1 MYMIHIS
8 EKRPEIWAGIECTI
22 NRLKSGY
29 IDQLELC
36 GHYEREDDLDAIA
49 DLGITKLRYPILWEK
64 HQPVKNIQ
72 IDFSWVEKRLLR
84 LRELNI
90 EPIAGLMHH
99 GSGPAFTD
107 LLDPKFPELLA
118 AYAKTVATK
127 FPWINYYTPVNE
139 PLTTARFSGLYGIW
153 YPHKK
158 NDVSYVKML
167 LNQLKGIVLSIQEI
181 RKINPDVKLVQTEDL
196 GKTYSTK
203 LLDYQARF
211 ENHRRWLTFDILC
224 GQFTEEHPLWKYFIR
239 LGISVKTMEFFL
251 ENVCSPNIIG
261 VNHYVT
267 SERYLDHHIE
277 KYPVSTHGGN
287 TLHNYADVELARVPY
302 DKPYGFK
309 LLMKEL
315 WDRYRLPVAVTEAH
329 LHCSREEQM
338 KWFREIYESSCE
350 LKKQG
355 MDVRAVTAWSVLGA
369 YGWNK
374 LLTCENGEY
383 ERGTFDV
390 SSGQRRPT
398 AMVNMIK
405 KLVEKG
411 NFSSHVLSGQGWWK
425 CDSRFYFNKNKLIQ
439 MDQMQHDGQPIL
451 IIGKRGTLGKAFSR
465 ICHLR
470 SLKHIL
476 LSREDVDIC
485 RYEDI
490 ENVIQKYNPWAI
502 INAAGY
508 VRVDD
513 AEVEKLKCFREN
525 TTGPEQLA
533 IACRRYGIKFM
544 TYSSDL
550 VFDGK
555 KNAPYVESDP
565 VNPMNVYGKSK
576 ANAESIVMNIHP
588 SSLVIRTSAFFGPWD
603 QQNFMYKVLQAL
615 DERIKFPAAKNMEV
629 SPTYVPHLVNASLD
643 LLIDEE
649 YGIWHLTNN
658 SGMSWYEFAGMV
670 ADMAGY
676 DKKYIVEER
685 NMPTA
690 ARPSNSVLHSE
701 KGILMPSLDIAL
713 QEYFSETMVLI

>member
-1 MYMIHIS
+1 MNNIF
-8 EKRPEIWAGIECTI
+8 EGRPEIWAGIECTI

-29 IDQLELC
+29 IDQLALS

-49 DLGITKLRYPILWEK
+49 EMGITTLRFPILWEK
-64 HQPVKNIQ
+64 HQPNKNSP
-72 IDFSWVEKRLLR
+72 IDFSWAEKKLLR
-84 LRELNI
+84 LKELNI
-90 EPIAGLMHH
+90 EPIAGLLHH

-118 AYAKTVATK
+118 SYAKAVATK
-127 FPWINYYTPVNE
+127 FPWIKYYTPVNE

-211 ENHRRWLTFDILC
+211 ENHRRWLTYDILC

-239 LGISVKTMEFFL
+239 LGISVKTMDFFL
-251 ENVCSPNIIG
+251 RNVCCPDIMG

-267 SERYLDHHIE
+267 SERYLDHHTE

-287 TLHNYADVELARVPY
+287 TLHNYADVELVRVPY
-302 DKPYGFK
+302 DKPHGFK

-315 WDRYRLPVAVTEAH
+315 WDRYRLPIVVTEAH

-338 KWFREIYESSCE
+338 KWFRELYDSSTE
-350 LKKQG
+350 LKKEG
-355 MDVRAVTAWSVLGA
+355 MDLRAVTAWSVLGA
-369 YGWNK
+369 YGWSK

-398 AMVNMIK
+398 AMVGMIK
-405 KLVEKG
+405 KLVNEG
-411 NFSSHVLSGQGWWK
+411 NFSSPILSGEGWWK
-425 CDSRFYFNKNKLIQ
+425 CESRFYFNKNKLIQ
-439 MDQMQHDGQPIL
+439 MDQLEHDGQPLL

-470 SLKHIL
+470 SLKHVL
-476 LSREDVDIC
+476 LSREDIDIC
-485 RYEDI
+485 CYEDI
-490 ENVIQKYNPWAI
+490 ESIIRKYNPWAI

-513 AEVEKLKCFREN
+513 AEENRLKCFREN
-525 TTGPEQLA
+525 TAGPEQLA
-533 IACRRYGIKFM
+533 LACRRYGIKLM
-544 TYSSDL
+544 TFSSDL
-550 VFDGK
+550 VFDGM
-555 KNAPYVESDP
+555 KNSPYVESDAVSP
-565 VNPMNVYGKSK
+565 LNVYGQSK
-576 ANAESIVMNIHP
+576 ANAESLVMDIHP
-588 SSLVIRTSAFFGPWD
+588 SSLMIRTSSFFGPWD
-603 QQNFMYKVLQAL
+603 QHNFIYKAMHAL
-615 DERIKFPAAKNMEV
+615 EERIKFFAAKHIKV

-649 YGIWHLTNN
+649 NGIWHLTNN
-658 SGMSWYEFAGMV
+658 NGISWYEFARMA
-670 ADMAGY
+670 ADRAGL
-676 DKKYIVEER
+676 DKKYIVEDYSI
-685 NMPTA
+685 PTA
-690 ARPSNSVLHSE
+690 AMPRYSVLQSE
-701 KGILMPSLDIAL
+701 KGILMPSLDNAM
-713 QEYFSETMVLI
+713 QEYFEETMVLI